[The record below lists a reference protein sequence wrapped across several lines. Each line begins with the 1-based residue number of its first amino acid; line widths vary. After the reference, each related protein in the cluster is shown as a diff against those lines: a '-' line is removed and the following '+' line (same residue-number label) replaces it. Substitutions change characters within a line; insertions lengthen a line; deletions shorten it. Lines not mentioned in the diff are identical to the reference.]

1 MPKQVRAKCSKCG
14 LATKWV
20 DEFVDYCAKEE
31 AAKVWNKRNTEI
43 NQDDFGGL
51 TTNEFGRALVEGMQK
66 VVAMENPEEEKHGET
81 PQCPICGHRGYNIRE
96 IGSDGFNT
104 YVIMTCRNCDT
115 EIRTDKEKIDKFF
128 WKDWYKILKN
138 NNIFL
143 ILSIIVSLICLVAT
157 ITFALHI
164 PFIVFLQY
172 WWVLLILMILYGS
185 TLIFCVI
192 LLISNN
198 RNKK

>member
-1 MPKQVRAKCSKCG
+1 MKEITLRECPCCGGESKFRAIDGVSGRPISVCARCTKCG
-14 LATKWV
+14 LETKAFKV
-20 DEFVDYCAKEE
+20 SADYCAKEE

-115 EIRTDKEKIDKFF
+115 EIRTDKEKIDRFF
-128 WKDWYKILKN
+128 LER
-138 NNIFL
+138 
-143 ILSIIVSLICLVAT
+143 LVQD
-157 ITFALHI
+157 IE
-164 PFIVFLQY
+164 
-172 WWVLLILMILYGS
+172 
-185 TLIFCVI
+185 
-192 LLISNN
+192 
-198 RNKK
+198 K